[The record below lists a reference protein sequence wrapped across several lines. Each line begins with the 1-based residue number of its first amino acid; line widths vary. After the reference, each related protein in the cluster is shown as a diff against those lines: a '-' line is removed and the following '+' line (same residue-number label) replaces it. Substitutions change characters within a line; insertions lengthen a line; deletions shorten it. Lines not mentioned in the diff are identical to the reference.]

1 MRRLLSFPAM
11 LCAALVFLT
20 LHTCAGRFDD
30 PDLWWHLQTGQRIL
44 TERTVPTADTFSF
57 TAAGQP
63 WLTQEWLADLLLA
76 KIFLTRGEQGLHIL
90 FVATASAIVVLG
102 YILCSLWS
110 GNWKTSIF
118 GGILILYFLTTS
130 LTIRPALIGL
140 LFLTIELLLLWQWQ
154 YGRGRLTFLLPIL
167 TALWANTHASFLL
180 GLLAIT
186 ALTAWRI
193 RCRQNG
199 WHWLPLCIA
208 TACLTPHGIRTLAYP
223 IEVLFHQPDNLNN
236 IAEWAPLSLAEPRA
250 AAFLVVI
257 SFIVAAHAI
266 NWIRLLPIEWLLLAT
281 GSLMAIQHVRMLPIF
296 GLLAAPV
303 LCRIL
308 AQWWETYD
316 PAKDQPVFNSV
327 LILIAALSVPMLLPA
342 SADIRRQIALTE
354 PVKAVSAVRRLG
366 LTGPMINDYTWGGYL
381 IWALPEHRVFLDGR
395 ADLYAP
401 LGILK
406 EYRRWAL
413 LEEDP
418 ALLLDRH
425 GIRFCFLRRSAPVAQ
440 ALRYMPAWNL
450 AYEDEQ
456 AVIFTRR

>member
-1 MRRLLSFPAM
+1 MRRVLSFPVM

-30 PDLWWHLQTGQRIL
+30 PDLWWHLQTGKRIL
-44 TERTVPTADTFSF
+44 TERAVPTADNFSF

-76 KIFLTRGEQGLHIL
+76 ATFQTYSEQGLHIL
-90 FVATASAIVVLG
+90 FVSTASAIVILG
-102 YILCSLWS
+102 YILCGFWS
-110 GNWKTSIF
+110 GNWKTSII

-140 LFLTIELLLLWQWQ
+140 LFLSAQLILLWQWQ
-154 YGRGRLTFLLPIL
+154 YGRGKLTFLLPLL

-180 GLLAIT
+180 GLLAI
-186 ALTAWRI
+186 AAITAWRI
-193 RCRQNG
+193 AHRQSG
-199 WHWLPLCIA
+199 WQWLPLSVA
-208 TACLTPHGIRTLAYP
+208 AACLTPHGIATLAYP

-250 AAFLVVI
+250 AAFLIVI
-257 SFIVAAHAI
+257 AFILAAHVR
-266 NWIRLLPIEWLLLAT
+266 NWIRLQPIEWLLLST
-281 GSLMAIQHVRMLPIF
+281 GSLLAIQHVRMLPIF
-296 GLLAAPV
+296 GLLAAPI

-308 AQWWETYD
+308 AGWWETYD
-316 PAKDQPVFNSV
+316 AAKDQPVFNTM
-327 LILIAALSVPMLLPA
+327 LILIAAISAPMLLPA
-342 SADIRRQIALTE
+342 AADIRRQIAVTE
-354 PVKAVSAVRRLG
+354 PSQAVAAVRQLN
-366 LTGPMINDYTWGGYL
+366 LSGPMINDYTWGGYL
-381 IWALPEHRVFLDGR
+381 IWALPEHKVFIDGR

-418 ALLLDRH
+418 SLLLDRH

-440 ALRYMPAWNL
+440 ALRYMPAWKL
-450 AYEDEQ
+450 AYQDDQ
-456 AVIFTRR
+456 AVIFARR